1 MAYTFAQ
8 KMNHFSTEVIEA
20 LGSYVYVY
28 IDPRDGTP
36 FYIGKG
42 VGNRAFSHL
51 MEDVDSDKV
60 ARIRAIQKSGHDPL
74 IEILRHGL
82 TDDQAALVEA
92 SAIDLLGLDS
102 LTNKC
107 RGLHARSLGRIS
119 AADVLL
125 SYTAEPADCTD
136 PMILITINRLYR
148 SGMPEKELYEATR
161 GIWKIGD
168 RRNGASFACAVYQG
182 VIRET
187 YSIHHWQPA
196 GTDSYQYRDDAD
208 FSASGRWEFSGT
220 TAPPELQARYNR
232 RSVKHLLGATT
243 QNPIRYVNC

>member
-1 MAYTFAQ
+1 
-8 KMNHFSTEVIEA
+8 MNQFTPEVIEEM
-20 LGSYVYVY
+20 GSYVYLY
-28 IDPRDGTP
+28 IDPRDGKP

-51 MEDVDSDKV
+51 MEEVESDKV
-60 ARIRAIQKSGHDPL
+60 ARIRTIRDSGHEPL

-92 SAIDLLGLDS
+92 SAIDLLGLDF
-102 LTNKC
+102 LTNRC

-119 AADVLL
+119 AAEVLL
-125 SYTAEPADCTD
+125 SYSAEPADCTD
-136 PMILITINRLYR
+136 PMILITINKLYR
-148 SGMPEKELYEATR
+148 SGMPEQELYEATR
-161 GIWKIGD
+161 GIWKIGN
-168 RRNGASFACAVYQG
+168 RRRGAHFACAVYQG

-187 YSIHHWQPA
+187 YMIDRWQPA
-196 GTDSYQYRDDAD
+196 GTDSYQFRDDSGY
-208 FSASGRWEFSGT
+208 SATGRWEFRGT
-220 TAPPELQARYNR
+220 KAAPEVRARYNR